1 MQRQFNTLTLALI
14 PVAVVINIVMGQIVA
29 VLKLPLYLDSIGT
42 VLVGALAGPLAGGIT
57 GALANLVW
65 GVLTGPTII
74 PFAIT
79 AFVIGVLAG
88 WFARLGWLRAGGGA
102 AGLVKAAVAGLIT
115 GIVAAIVSA
124 PIAAYLFGGV
134 TGAGTD
140 ALVAFFQSMG
150 ANVIQA
156 TLGQGLVSDPLD
168 KTITYIVVWLILQ
181 ALPRRQVARFPQ
193 GEQLVA

>member
-1 MQRQFNTLTLALI
+1 MSRQFNTLTLALI
-14 PVAVVINIVMGQIVA
+14 PVAVVINIVMGQIVV

-42 VLVGALAGPLAGGIT
+42 VLVGALAGPLAGGLT

-65 GVLTGPTII
+65 GLLTGPTII

-88 WFARLGWLRAGGGA
+88 QFARAGWLRPGPAGALVKAGV
-102 AGLVKAAVAGLIT
+102 AGLVT
-115 GIVAAIVSA
+115 GIVAAVVSA
-124 PIAAYLFGGV
+124 PIAAVLFGGV

-150 ANVIQA
+150 ANVLQA

-168 KTITYIVVWLILQ
+168 KTITYVVVWLILR
-181 ALPRRQVARFPQ
+181 AMPRRQIARFPQ
-193 GEQLVA
+193 GAQLLE

>member
-1 MQRQFNTLTLALI
+1 MIRQFNTLTLALI
-14 PVAVVINIVMGQIVA
+14 PVAVVINIVMGQIIV

-42 VLVGALAGPLAGGIT
+42 VLVGALAGPLAGGLT
-57 GALANLVW
+57 GALANIVW
-65 GVLTGPTII
+65 GLFTGPTII

-88 WFARLGWLRAGGGA
+88 QFARAGWLRPSPTSVI
-102 AGLVKAAVAGLIT
+102 VKAMFAGLIT
-115 GIVAAIVSA
+115 GIVAAVVSA
-124 PIAAYLFGGV
+124 PIAALLFGGV

-168 KTITYIVVWLILQ
+168 KTITFIVVWLILR
-181 ALPRRQVARFPQ
+181 AMPRRQVARFPQ
-193 GEQLVA
+193 GDHVLE